1 MHVISVCYLYGFL
14 SFYLCYTCSLPPPPF
29 SRGTLHTL
37 PVLSVNIFIIYA
49 LPVLPSLSASLGP
62 VTHLSPS
69 PAPVIWSGTLNLLT
83 SCHPF
88 DSAACN

>member
-1 MHVISVCYLYGFL
+1 MLSVCVTCMA
-14 SFYLCYTCSLPPPPF
+14 FYLSTCAIPVVYPPPPF

-49 LPVLPSLSASLGP
+49 LPVLSSLSASLGP